1 MHKKKTY
8 HKPQSKVL
16 VFNTLH
22 SMMRDGDPF
31 GSYKVNELEPNEP
44 ITIGGDE
51 DAKAAPFMKNL
62 WDFEE

>member
-31 GSYKVNELEPNEP
+31 GSYKVNELVPEEPTIIGEDDAP
-44 ITIGGDE
+44 I
-51 DAKAAPFMKNL
+51 KKSL

>member
-1 MHKKKTY
+1 M
-8 HKPQSKVL
+8 L

-31 GSYKVNELEPNEP
+31 GSYKVNELVPEEPTIIGEDDAP
-44 ITIGGDE
+44 I
-51 DAKAAPFMKNL
+51 KKSL